1 MTSEIV
7 LDPSQEKAVELVC
20 SAPFGVVTGGPGCG
34 KTTCLRFALDR
45 LDERGAS
52 YRLAAPTGKAA
63 RRMREATGRAA
74 STVHRLLEFGPDE
87 LTGELG
93 FRRNARRPIDADLV
107 VVDESSMLDVRLA
120 DALTAAIDQQ
130 RTRLVL
136 VGDANQLPS
145 VGPGRVFGDIIAAGT
160 VPVAQ
165 LTTLHRAAAETWVC
179 SQAPVILSGHVPDL
193 AERRDFL
200 WLERADR
207 GQALEALLEVV
218 FRELPARGA
227 APADIQVLIPMR
239 VGPAGCALANKR
251 LQALLN
257 PERDNDPQPW
267 VVGTGDD
274 ARTLRLRDRVIQTR
288 NDYQLEVANGEV
300 GEVEAIHHEPTP
312 CPACNG
318 TGMREAADWEQ
329 TPSCEPC
336 GGKGKRPPCLV
347 VRYPDDAGDRRVTYG
362 KGDVYALDLAYALTV
377 HKSQGSQ
384 WPWVVMLCHSTHTKM
399 LTRQLL
405 YTGITRAQKGVAL
418 IGDQKGI
425 AAAVK
430 NVADAQ
436 RNTWLA
442 QELREGAAPADE
454 LDTEEPEA
462 DPAPPAPPA
471 PPRRTESEPTAEDLT
486 EAFADL

>member
-1 MTSEIV
+1 MSEIRP
-7 LDPSQEKAVELVC
+7 DPSQEAAIDLICE
-20 SAPFGVVTGGPGCG
+20 ARIGVVTGGPGVG
-34 KTTCLRFALDR
+34 KTSCLKWALDR
-45 LDERGAS
+45 LDERGIT

-93 FRRNARRPIDADLV
+93 FRRNARNPVSADLV

-120 DALTAAIDQQ
+120 DALTAAIDQS

-160 VPVAQ
+160 VPVAK

-193 AERRDFL
+193 SARRDFL
-200 WLERADR
+200 WTGRADR
-207 GQALEALLEVV
+207 SQALEALLEVV

-227 APADIQVLIPMR
+227 APGDIQVLIPMR

-257 PERDNDPQPW
+257 PERDSDPQPW

-274 ARTLRLRDRVIQTR
+274 ARTLRIRDRVIQTR

-312 CPACNG
+312 CPDCGG
-318 TGMREAADWEQ
+318 TGLLDAPDWEDVPKCQ
-329 TPSCEPC
+329 PC

-384 WPWVVMLCHSTHTKM
+384 WPWVVMLCHSTHTRM

-418 IGDQKGI
+418 IGDLKGI
-425 AAAVK
+425 GAAVK

-442 QELREGAAPADE
+442 QELREGAAVDAGEAPE
-454 LDTEEPEA
+454 LEERDVEPE
-462 DPAPPAPPA
+462 PAPPPA
-471 PPRRTESEPTAEDLT
+471 TRSDAEPSTEDLT